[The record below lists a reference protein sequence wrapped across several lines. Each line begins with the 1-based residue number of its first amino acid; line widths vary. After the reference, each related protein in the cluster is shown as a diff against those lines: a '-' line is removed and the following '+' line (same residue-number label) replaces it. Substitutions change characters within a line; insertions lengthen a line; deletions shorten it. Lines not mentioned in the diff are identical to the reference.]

1 MENGEIKISSI
12 EKLSI
17 ARSMLAEAKTLD
29 DILNIRDIAE
39 AARVYAQAAKLGLEN
54 QNEAAEVKIRAE
66 RKAGEMLAQMPKAVG
81 TDYGGKQYADSNTML
96 PSNPPPTLSDLGIE
110 RMQSSR
116 WQQIA
121 SLPEEVFEEHVAKT
135 KADHKELTTASV
147 LKIARQEHR
156 PEVKRADT
164 GYSIINLYSGDMIEV
179 LSTIDTVYDVVIAD
193 PPYNVTEWEWDKFST
208 PQAFIDTTEQW
219 ITAIIPHLN
228 SKYCLFWFC
237 SPTYSADIEML
248 LRKLEL
254 PIQSRLVWHRR
265 NMAKGSDA
273 KYKFVDSWEMIFH
286 CGNKELNFPAS
297 WDASRFDVQ
306 TFAVPQT
313 NFTDTKYHPTQKPA
327 ELIKWLVEY
336 GSFEGDTIL
345 DPFGGSGTTGA
356 VSSKRNCDLIEIS
369 DEYLSVIEQRLNVK
383 RL

>member
-1 MENGEIKISSI
+1 MENAEVKVSSI

-17 ARSMLAEAKTLD
+17 ARNMLAQAKTLD

-66 RKAGEMLAQMPKAVG
+66 RKAGEMLAKMPKAQ
-81 TDYGGKQYADSNTML
+81 GGQPYQEKYSTSNAMVQVEA
-96 PSNPPPTLSDLGIE
+96 PTLSDLGIE

-121 SLPEEVFEEHVAKT
+121 SLPEEVFEEHVAET

-164 GYSIINLYSGDMIEV
+164 GSSIINLYSGDMIEV

-208 PQAFIDTTEQW
+208 PQAFIDTTERW
-219 ITAIIPHLN
+219 LTAIIPHLN
-228 SKYCLFWFC
+228 NKYCLFWFC

-286 CGNKELNFPAS
+286 CGNKELNFPAN

-313 NFTDTKYHPTQKPA
+313 NFTDTKYHPTQKP
-327 ELIKWLVEY
+327 EDLIRWLVEY
-336 GSFEGDTIL
+336 GSFYGDTIL

-356 VSSKRNCDLIEIS
+356 VSSKRNCDLIETN